1 MSKFYIGKARAL
13 RRNMTEAERTL
24 WRRLRNKGLGV
35 KFRRQEPIGGYI
47 VDFVCYEK
55 RIVIELDGGQHI
67 VSLEDVKRDN
77 WLKERGF
84 KVLRFWSNDVLRNI
98 DGVIREIEV
107 EINKVK

>member
-1 MSKFYIGKARAL
+1 MSKFYVGKARAL
-13 RRNMTEAERTL
+13 RRNMTEAERAL

-35 KFRRQEPIGGYI
+35 KFRRQEPIGCYI

-67 VSLEDVKRDN
+67 ESLEDIGREN
-77 WLKERGF
+77 WLRERRF